1 MFTLPKLKNED
12 NLYDKDL
19 AMIKFD
25 SAMDDVSDISKNVN
39 AGFLIRTRANTVLE
53 QSNAERF
60 KAVVNGGLT
69 RVS

>member
-25 SAMDDVSDISKNVN
+25 SALDDVSDISKNVN
-39 AGFLIRTRANTVLE
+39 AGSNLE
-53 QSNAERF
+53 DKNDEVDMVALDDI
-60 KAVVNGGLT
+60 K
-69 RVS
+69 